1 MNVKMIAALTAGLLS
16 AAPAFASN
24 VVIDFES
31 VTSGAPVGN
40 LYNSVGASFDLD
52 ALGFANSAS
61 DTFYSN
67 APSPLGV
74 MSPVGSSATMNAISN
89 VSFVGTVAFF
99 YSSAVSGSVA
109 VYSGANGTGSL
120 LGTIALVANSPDFS
134 TWQQAS
140 LDFAGEARSILFGG
154 AIGAGIDNITVNAVP
169 LPAAAWLL
177 LSGLGGLGA
186 LRRRKRA

>member
-1 MNVKMIAALTAGLLS
+1 MNVKLIAALTAGLLS

-24 VVIDFES
+24 VVIDFEG
-31 VTSGAPVGN
+31 VTSGAPVGS
-40 LYNSVGASFDLD
+40 LYNNVGVSFGLD
-52 ALGFANSAS
+52 ALGFANSAV

-74 MSPVGSSATMNAISN
+74 MSPVGLSATMNAISN
-89 VSFVGTVAFF
+89 ISFVGTIAFF
-99 YSSAVSGSVA
+99 YSAAANATVS

-120 LGTIALVANSPDFS
+120 LGTIDLVANSLDFS
-134 TWQQAS
+134 TWTQAS

-154 AIGAGIDNITVNAVP
+154 AVGAGFDNVTVNAVP